1 MSRTD
6 RGFTMVEILIAI
18 VLVGI
23 LSAVVVVGVSRLTS
37 MGSGAGC
44 TASNDAAR
52 AAARSYWAST
62 TGQADTFTD
71 LIGAGVLDLA
81 SGVTI
86 DADGLTATG
95 DGWTLTLT
103 PGTGQRP
110 PTFSCDTDVP
120 AGFAVGP
127 DGHFY
132 RFVPAPIGWNAA
144 RAEAATFGANG
155 HTGYL
160 ATITSAAEQDF
171 VYSLVGTTNTAWLG
185 GTDAGVEGV
194 WRWADGPEAGQQF
207 STGGSPFGGAFVTW
221 SPTQPD
227 DAGGAEDCLHI
238 YQPFGN
244 VWNDVPCVFAP
255 TTGYVV
261 EIGG

>member
-1 MSRTD
+1 MGKTD

-37 MGSGAGC
+37 MGSDAGC
-44 TASNDAAR
+44 TASGDAAR
-52 AAARSYWAST
+52 AAARNYWAST
-62 TGQADTFTD
+62 AEQADTFTD
-71 LIGAGVLDLA
+71 MVDAGVLDLA

-86 DADGLTATG
+86 DAGGLVASG
-95 DGWTLTLT
+95 DGWALTLT
-103 PGTGQRP
+103 PGNGHRP
-110 PTFSCDTDVP
+110 PTFTCDTDLP
-120 AGFAVGP
+120 PGFSVGP
-127 DGHFY
+127 NGHAY
-132 RFVPAPIGWNAA
+132 RFVPATIGWNAA
-144 RAEAATFGANG
+144 LAEATTHGANG
-155 HTGYL
+155 RTGYL

-171 VYSLVGTTNTAWLG
+171 VYSLVGPTNTAWLG

-207 STGGSPFGGAFVTW
+207 SAGGSSFGGAYVRW

-261 EIGG
+261 EIGD